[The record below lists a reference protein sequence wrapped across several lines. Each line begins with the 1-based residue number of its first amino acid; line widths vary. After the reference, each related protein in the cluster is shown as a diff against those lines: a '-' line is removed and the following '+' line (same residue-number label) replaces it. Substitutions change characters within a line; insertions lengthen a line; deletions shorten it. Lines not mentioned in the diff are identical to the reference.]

1 MIEIIGTELYQWD
14 TGRSVRIT
22 GIEVD
27 KVHFANKGDSKAVIM
42 DIVDSQA
49 MIPDY
54 LLQTGKQLCVY
65 AVANGVTIES
75 KTFSVKNRERPEDY
89 VYEDDQRNYIYEL
102 IRSAEDAVEAANLA
116 STEATAAANQA
127 RDAANYAA
135 QQVAETAAQAE
146 EMVNT
151 AVSQA
156 EGRVDTAL
164 LQAKQSVDS
173 FISNAGDAAAVAT
186 KAAGAAD
193 IAAEA
198 ADQAATRAAQ
208 TAKSLM
214 VVGKV
219 SGTSIDLDDAI
230 DQFLVGGR
238 IFGKTTQA
246 GTPTPDVPVDLVS
259 TLDGGSLSIHV
270 NSKNL
275 FTGWIDGG
283 INPDNGVDIAGGIR
297 RRTDYLPIFI
307 QGQAITISGI
317 PSTLYNMAAFYD
329 ANKVYISRS
338 AGNGS
343 AYRTYSVPAGAKYF
357 RISVYESASTTGSI
371 AEVDAMAN
379 QTMIEAGST
388 VTGYEK
394 GKPVQAA
401 TILSLNG
408 LLGIPVAS
416 GGNYTDA
423 SGQQWVC
430 DEIDFGRG
438 VRVQRCCKETVV
450 PTYHTSNDRY
460 HATLMH
466 KANLSY
472 AFDSGIFVMCD
483 KLPFNGKATSG
494 MNGIRVSTAETNLA
508 IAYYNGQNPGVLT
521 LVYPL
526 ATPIETPLSEEEL
539 AAYASLHTY
548 RGNTTISND
557 GFAHMDIE
565 YVMDAK
571 KYIDSLMTG
580 AILPAT
586 VE

>member
-75 KTFSVKNRERPEDY
+75 KTFSVKNRERPEGY
-89 VYEDDQRNYIYEL
+89 VYDDDQRNYIYEL
-102 IRSAEDAVEAANLA
+102 IRSAEDATEAANLA
-116 STEATAAANQA
+116 SAAATVAANQA
-127 RDAANYAA
+127 IDAA
-135 QQVAETAAQAE
+135 QQAEDR
-146 EMVNT
+146 VDI

-156 EGRVDTAL
+156 MQDVNT
-164 LQAKQSVDS
+164 
-173 FISNAGDAAAVAT
+173 FIGHANDVAAVAMESAGDA
-186 KAAGAAD
+186 D
-193 IAAEA
+193 RAAEA
-198 ADQAATRAAQ
+198 ATQAATRAAQ

-219 SGTSIDLDDAI
+219 SGTSIHLDDAI

-283 INPDNGVDIAGGIR
+283 INPDNGVDIAGGVR

-307 QGQAITISGI
+307 QGQTITISGI

-379 QTMIEAGST
+379 KTMIEAGST
-388 VTGYEK
+388 VTGYER

-401 TILSLNG
+401 TISSLNG
-408 LLGIPVAS
+408 LRGIPVTS

-423 SGQQWVC
+423 NGQQWIC
-430 DEIDFGRG
+430 DEIDFARG
-438 VRVQRCCKETVV
+438 VYVQRIGQVTLTGDESWLGYFVGGVTNQF
-450 PTYHTSNDRY
+450 HTAYPVLHMQSESCAMCEYYKPITINDRGGNFGTVY
-460 HATLMH
+460 TYANGLAFNTQECATIDEW
-466 KANLSY
+466 KAL
-472 AFDSGIFVMCD
+472 
-483 KLPFNGKATSG
+483 L
-494 MNGIRVSTAETNLA
+494 AERNTT
-508 IAYYNGQNPGVLT
+508 VL
-521 LVYPL
+521 YIL
-526 ATPIETPLSEEEL
+526 ATPVEIHLSEDEI
-539 AAYASLHTY
+539 AAFNALRTY

-557 GFAHMDIE
+557 ASAHMEIE

-571 KYIDSLMTG
+571 KYIDGLMTG